1 MKLLFAPLR
10 MIMARFAGAAGKRI
24 VGGVWGAVDG
34 GERPRPEQRG
44 ARWPRLLAALALEGA
59 VFAAVRGAADH
70 ASRRWF
76 QRLTGRWP
84 GDSSSEQA

>member
-10 MIMARFAGAAGKRI
+10 MITSRLAGAAGNRI
-24 VGGVWGAVDG
+24 VGRVWNVVDG
-34 GERPRPEQRG
+34 GARPRPEQRS

-70 ASRRWF
+70 ACRRWF
-76 QRLTGRWP
+76 ARLTGRWP
-84 GDSSSEQA
+84 GEGGAERD